1 MALEQNPL
9 DGHILMETTP
19 PLDILIVD
27 DDQPIRNLVRQIV
40 HRLGYPARDAANG
53 EEAIAQLENQ
63 LPDLLVLDL
72 MMPKVSGWEVL
83 TWLQERNHLPSLPVV
98 VLTAVGSNKM
108 KGLDDFDVQAVIAKP
123 FEVSELMTELRQILE
138 SRS

>member
-9 DGHILMETTP
+9 DGHILMETTSD
-19 PLDILIVD
+19 LDILIVD

-83 TWLQERNHLPSLPVV
+83 EWLQERDHLPSLPVV
-98 VLTAVGSNKM
+98 VLTAVGSSKM

-123 FEVSELMTELRQILE
+123 FEVSELMNKLRQILE

>member
-1 MALEQNPL
+1 MALEHNPL

-19 PLDILIVD
+19 HLDILIVD

-40 HRLGYPARDAANG
+40 QRLGYPSRDAANG
-53 EEAIAQLENQ
+53 EEAIAQLEAQ

-83 TWLQERNHLPSLPVV
+83 EWLKERGHLPSLPVV
-98 VLTAVGSNKM
+98 VLTAVGSSKM
-108 KGLDDFDVQAVIAKP
+108 KGLDEFDIQAVIAKP
-123 FEVSELMTELRQILE
+123 FEVSELMNDLRQILE

>member
-1 MALEQNPL
+1 MGLEQNPL
-9 DGHILMETTP
+9 DGHILMETAP

-40 HRLGYPARDAANG
+40 QRLGYPSRDAANG
-53 EEAIAQLENQ
+53 EEAIAQIENQ

-83 TWLQERNHLPSLPVV
+83 QWLQERDHLPSLPVI
-98 VLTAVGSNKM
+98 VLTAVGSSKM
-108 KGLDDFDVQAVIAKP
+108 KGLDDFNVQAVIAKP
-123 FEVSELMTELRQILE
+123 FEVGELMSELRQILE

>member
-9 DGHILMETTP
+9 DGHILMETNP
-19 PLDILIVD
+19 HLDILIVD

-40 HRLGYPARDAANG
+40 QRLGYPSRDAANG

-83 TWLQERNHLPSLPVV
+83 EWLQERDHLPSLPVV
-98 VLTAVGSNKM
+98 VLTAVGSSKM
-108 KGLDDFDVQAVIAKP
+108 KGLDDFDIQAVIAKP
-123 FEVSELMTELRQILE
+123 FEVSELMNELRQILE

>member
-1 MALEQNPL
+1 
-9 DGHILMETTP
+9 METNP
-19 PLDILIVD
+19 HLDILIVD

-40 HRLGYPARDAANG
+40 QRLGYPSRDAANG

-83 TWLQERNHLPSLPVV
+83 EWLQERDHLPSLPVV
-98 VLTAVGSNKM
+98 VLTAVGSSKM
-108 KGLDDFDVQAVIAKP
+108 KGLDGFDIQAVIAKP
-123 FEVSELMTELRQILE
+123 FEVSELMNELRQILE